1 MTSMPPLV
9 IAALSFL
16 AIFCVAACAARW
28 YGNRK
33 RRAASE
39 SREMKN
45 KRELADLMR
54 RMNSKIAKENATP
67 NDDPHMLKTLEDAQ
81 LDRRLG
87 ASLLVSSP
95 SAKRA
100 VRSHAESRRRDAIL
114 YKGRQGEAR
123 SIRESPAAIR
133 NRQQVESTDDDLM
146 GALIVSSMITGTMDT
161 CSEIPS
167 TDATTNMDE

>member
-28 YGNRK
+28 YGERK
-33 RRAASE
+33 RRVASE

-67 NDDPHMLKTLEDAQ
+67 NDDPHHEI
-81 LDRRLG
+81 
-87 ASLLVSSP
+87 
-95 SAKRA
+95 AKRA
-100 VRSHAESRRRDAIL
+100 VRSHAEARRRDAIL
-114 YKGRQGEAR
+114 YKGRQGAAR

-133 NRQQVESTDDDLM
+133 NRQQAESTDDDLM

-167 TDATTNMDE
+167 TDDTTNMDE